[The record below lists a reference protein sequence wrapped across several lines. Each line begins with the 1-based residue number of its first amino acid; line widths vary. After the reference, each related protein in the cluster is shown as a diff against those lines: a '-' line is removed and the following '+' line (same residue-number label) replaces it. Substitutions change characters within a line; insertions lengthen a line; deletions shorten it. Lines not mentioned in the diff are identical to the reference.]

1 MSDFT
6 AKIQAI
12 LDTSK
17 IPSQIKSIEKT
28 PIKLSNV
35 KFDRAVLAAEIKSV
49 FKDLKI
55 NATVESVDTSK
66 VQATIKNSV
75 EKVLTIDDVGVK
87 NKIRGIS
94 ADIEL
99 LRQKVTKLG
108 DSKISGDFIGIESSF
123 NGLKD
128 SLKNG
133 GQEVNVYKQNIKNL
147 KDEIQNLNK
156 EVRVASGNLKLDTG
170 AKTLS
175 EDSEKMAAALRKV
188 SSLQNDVQKKLSSW
202 GAAKTKAPVDYQELQ
217 RVNNELIALSENVGR
232 LTKEQFNAAFSK
244 LSTDADKASAN
255 IRTLGA
261 DTATLGQRIGA
272 AVKQY
277 AGMFT
282 GAMAIMRL
290 IQYTKQA
297 VSAVVDL
304 DYAMTQLRI
313 VTKATNSEM
322 AEYANTI
329 LGVANKTASAVSD
342 MVDATTTFSRLGYTL
357 SESTKLG
364 ELTAMLQNV
373 GNIDTTSAQ
382 NAMTALIKGFG
393 IDVQNME
400 RVMDDLVTVGNRF
413 PVSVSELA
421 ISINNAGSMLHTAGN
436 SYQESLA
443 LLTAANTTIQDA
455 SRASTGLRTI
465 SARLRNTKT
474 ELDDLGEAMSM
485 SQYDDL
491 VRGLT
496 SAKVALID
504 ANGEF
509 RSTYDILKDLSG
521 VWENLSTVQQAS
533 LAKMI
538 AGTRQQNVLS
548 SILTQF
554 QEAEGAM
561 QAMANSYGALEAANN
576 TYLESIQAHVQQ
588 LKNAF
593 DTMFYSDATTD
604 FIIHIVDIGKTLL
617 NIIGS
622 VFKVIDALGG
632 LKTAL
637 AAVVAIIVIAKRA
650 TIIPSLLKYL
660 GILKDIPMALRSV
673 ASGSTSAS
681 NAITALGGATNV
693 AKAAFAAFG
702 VALAAVIAIISA
714 VRKAHEDYVNSV
726 YATGDEAK
734 ESSDKIVELSL
745 KYEEAKES
753 IKDNID
759 VSDDFIQA
767 QSDIMSALG
776 MTKDSV
782 TELIDEYG
790 NLDNAIESIT
800 LQKLKENLSGLYD
813 AAIVSQRE
821 AMSNYGGLLTQ
832 NVVGMYNGGILGESE
847 VSKFLQEN
855 GYNVQDYFDYQG
867 TGNRVFT
874 IEVPHIEISNNI
886 DDYYK
891 AVENLK
897 YLRNIRQTIQEQ
909 VPGWEN
915 DPIYRAISE
924 SIAKQEEYLK
934 GVSERI
940 DSANKLAAEIIFK
953 EFDFEAKDLEEYK
966 QNKKELIDAIESS
979 NQWNEAGETS
989 ADFFATQ
996 LLSERKEWA
1005 VFEVQLQNETQ
1016 EAKAAEAK
1024 VKKLQDIRKQI
1035 LDRFFASGEWSS
1047 VSEAKRAV
1055 NSLTEEELLAAETLL
1070 NNESATSGLIDSF
1083 ESFGALCDSIPEVIE
1098 KANEASKRI
1107 ISFTETI
1114 SSIKDMVGS
1123 DNVVDILFRP
1133 KVDTAALTAAGW
1145 DVSDNDIPEMFA
1157 RTFAN
1162 KDDTVAINFTPVVL
1176 DEYGNVKDI
1185 LSPNALEI
1193 YARDVLSGV
1202 REDDLHLQ
1210 IGTVLEVDDN
1220 AYNEQAARL
1229 ETLKQLYSDFDVE
1242 FDGSKYEPLIKT
1254 LTAVDSATQSASRAL
1269 QELNNELKE
1278 PSYGE
1283 GLEARAS
1290 NYVKMVEA
1298 YKEGEIGD
1306 TAFRA
1311 YAKYFG
1317 IALENAD
1324 GTFKTYEEIGEELK
1338 KLERYTGAYYDE
1350 QGKLQTDADQGMLN
1364 WLEDVEKLSDGLLS
1378 YDGELKKLEFDPA
1391 ILFDENKMEEMT
1403 SRFGVTSEFFIDL
1416 LNNFRKFS
1424 LDWQNFSDDDL
1435 REGLETAGIIDDIN
1449 GKTALHVKEL
1459 ENLLNA
1465 LGLDYESIQ
1474 KIVQQAKD
1482 LDAND
1487 IEIGIDIDPS
1497 IKNNPQAIADKVNEV
1512 LAQAEGGIAD
1522 NLDIVAELISD
1533 LEPEVQAKVKTILAE
1548 GNTDLEEQ
1556 IQAAIDEQSV
1566 TVNAG
1571 AEIDEGDS
1579 LNTAAGA
1586 LSESFDKGN
1595 ETADKLNDAAK
1606 NIANAGVE
1614 IAKLA
1619 SNSASEAALGEKST
1633 FKIDVGTGPAIKAL
1647 QEFRNQ
1653 YKALVAEI
1661 NGKKVV
1667 INVSGDQASEA
1678 NEDME
1683 GIVSAIITIDGEPP
1697 ITIEVD
1703 ETKLEDPK
1711 ELLDQI
1717 KTILSEEYGINLN
1730 DDEAEKILDEL
1741 IAKITKKETKEVEV
1755 SYSYENDINAPE
1767 NQGALSNSQGIVT
1780 EPQYIEGD
1788 ASTYGIYEPK
1798 VVPVA
1803 DENAL
1808 DNLTKDVEEAVENAD
1823 TDVSVNASAT
1833 VDESDISL
1841 PGLSD
1846 LPKVPAFKMNKI
1858 DTSDS
1863 QKDMSQLSETIK
1875 EVSNQK
1881 VEYKNKTDG
1890 IDKVASAASKSSD
1903 SLDRTSSSAGR
1914 LSGTSI
1920 ITSNKTSPLSALS
1933 SVAQGVTSVFE
1944 RLLSTIVRINNTP
1957 VQIKTVNTSVKGLAK
1972 GTKKASKGLA
1982 LLGDEYSPSGQPK
1995 PELVVSDG
2003 HAYLAGVNGP
2013 TLANLKSGDVVY
2025 TNSDT
2030 KHILSDNPS
2039 FSNSI
2044 PAFAQVKDVDALGIK
2059 KGTYKTREREYAGGT
2074 ASNFGNVSNTVYNDN
2089 STNSYNYNA
2098 GSGDSSTADTAEE
2111 STRDFVDW
2119 IEILIDR
2126 TEIAINRVKN
2136 IAESAFKSL
2145 TTRLSS
2151 TKKEIELI
2159 TEEIDIQR
2167 RAYDRY
2173 VQQAESVGLSSDL
2186 AKLVRDGK
2194 IDIEEYDEE
2203 TRKLIDDYQNWYEKA
2218 LNCSDAIDE
2227 LHENLSALYQDN
2239 FENIHTDYENQL
2251 ERFSFLTNEYNNYGR
2266 VISREHNQNIDTLRD
2281 ELKDLE
2287 KAFSEAMSS
2296 GEIQS
2301 KSEAWYGMV
2310 NTIQDVRDQISE
2322 MYEQVFSDI
2331 QSNYDNQIS
2340 ILDHFKNSYENAMD
2354 QMEAKGRLASTHFY
2368 SALSDIEK
2376 QNVGLM
2382 QKELSRLESTL
2393 SEAVK
2398 KGEIETYSEAWY
2410 SMRKEIDGVKE
2421 SIEDANLQLL
2431 EYAKSMRELDWSHFD
2446 YMQDRISKL
2455 NEEAEFLINLMSND
2469 NLYQDSGQFN
2479 REGLATLGLRV
2490 QNYDVDMAQA
2500 DAYAAEIKKVN
2511 KEIAKDKYNTELIER
2526 REELLNLQRES
2537 ILSAESEK
2545 NAIKDLVEEG
2555 IKIELDNL
2563 KELIDTYKESIDSA
2577 KDLYEYNKNIAAQ
2590 TKNIASLEKQLNAY
2604 QNDTSEETRTKVQK
2618 LRVELDDAR
2627 QKLQETQY
2635 DRFVSDS
2642 KKMLD
2647 NLYDEYSDLL
2657 NSRLDDIDQLVLD
2670 MIDTVN
2676 TNSYDIKS
2684 TLYEVSDDVG
2694 YTMTTELKNVWNSAN
2709 AIATYYGENFTGQ
2722 LTTVNNTLN
2731 NIRTFVEALVKNSD
2745 KEADRYISETAS
2757 STATTDNAT
2766 ASGGS
2771 QRTMTTTPSASS
2783 ASSSTLSLSRNL
2795 SYGSKGDDVKKLQ
2808 QRLYDL
2814 GYLNAAPDGIF
2825 GSYTLAAVNAF
2836 QMANGIGVD
2845 GIVGPKTLE
2854 KLNGSPIKKQNAKS
2868 TTFNYSKNLSY
2879 NSKGSDVT
2887 QLQKRLAELGY
2898 YAGYIDGNFGS
2909 QTLQA
2914 VKDFQ
2919 KANGIYVDGIVGKT
2933 TTKYLNG
2940 NPKLGKYMRYATGGL
2955 VTSTGMAHLDGTPQK
2970 PELVLNAE
2978 DTRNFI
2984 ALKDILSDMS
2994 SPLRLASIS
3003 NFSHL
3008 LGGGLASGI
3017 GNVING
3023 GINIRID
3030 HVEDYND
3037 FVNQLRQDH
3046 QFERLIQ
3053 SMTTDRI
3060 AGRSSLNKNNYRW

>member
-12 LDTSK
+12 LDTKK
-17 IPSQIKSIEKT
+17 IPSQIKDIEKQ
-28 PIKLSNV
+28 KVVLSNV
-35 KFDRAVLAAEIKSV
+35 TFDRAKLVAEIQSV
-49 FKDLKI
+49 FRDLKI
-55 NATVESVDTSK
+55 NAKVESVDTS
-66 VQATIKNSV
+66 TINAKIQ
-75 EKVLTIDDVGVK
+75 EIAKKTITINDGGVR
-87 NKIRGIS
+87 NKLRGIA
-94 ADIEL
+94 ADIESL
-99 LRQKVTKLG
+99 GTKINKVGSEGLSEKFHRIETVFGRLNESLRTGGKDAESYQMVINKL
-108 DSKISGDFIGIESSF
+108 SEA
-123 NGLKD
+123 
-128 SLKNG
+128 
-133 GQEVNVYKQNIKNL
+133 IKT
-147 KDEIQNLNK
+147 LNK
-156 EVRVASGNLKLDTG
+156 EASAASKSTQSSSISKS

-175 EDSEKMAAALRKV
+175 EDSVKLSAALKKV
-188 SSLQNDVQKKLSSW
+188 SSLQTEVQGKLDKWS
-202 GAAKTKAPVDYQELQ
+202 AAKTKAPMDYQELQ
-217 RVNNELIALSENVGR
+217 RVNTELAELAQNAGR
-232 LTKEQFNAAFSK
+232 LTREQFDAAFSK
-244 LSTDADKASAN
+244 LSTDANKASNN
-255 IRTLGA
+255 IRQLGA

-297 VSAVVDL
+297 VSAVVEL

-313 VTKATNSEM
+313 VTKANNSEI

-357 SESTKLG
+357 SEATKLG

-373 GNIDTTSAQ
+373 GNIDTASAQ

-400 RVMDDLVTVGNRF
+400 RVMDDLVTVGNKF

-465 SARLRNTKT
+465 AARLRNTKT

-496 SAKVALID
+496 NARVALID

-509 RSTYDILKDLSG
+509 RSTYAILKDLSG
-521 VWENLSTVQQAS
+521 VWESLSTVQQAS

-561 QAMANSYGALEAANN
+561 QAMTNSYGALETANS
-576 TYLESIQAHVQQ
+576 TYLESIQAHIQQ

-604 FIIHIVDIGKTLL
+604 FIIHIVDLGKTLL

-681 NAITALGGATNV
+681 NAIIALGGATNV

-800 LQKLKENLSGLYD
+800 LQKLKENLSSLYD
-813 AAIVSQRE
+813 AAVVSQRE

-847 VSKFLQEN
+847 VSKLLQNN

-891 AVENLK
+891 AVENLE

-934 GVSERI
+934 GVSEKI

-953 EFDFEAKDLEEYK
+953 EFDFEAKDLDEYK
-966 QNKKELIDAIESS
+966 QNKKELIDAIESD
-979 NQWNEAGETS
+979 NQWNENGTTS
-989 ADFFATQ
+989 AEFLATQ

-1005 VFEVQLQNETQ
+1005 GFEVQLQNETQ

-1047 VSEAKRAV
+1047 ISEAKRAV
-1055 NSLTEEELLAAETLL
+1055 NALTEEELLAAETLL

-1083 ESFGALCDSIPEVIE
+1083 ESFGDLCDSIPEVIE

-1107 ISFTETI
+1107 ISFAETI

-1133 KVDTAALTAAGW
+1133 NVDTEALVAAGW
-1145 DVSDNDIPEMFA
+1145 NVSENDIPGMFA

-1378 YDGELKKLEFDPA
+1378 YDSELKKLEFDPA
-1391 ILFDENKMEEMT
+1391 ILFDENKMEKMT

-1548 GNTDLEEQ
+1548 GDTDLEEQ

-1614 IAKLA
+1614 IAKIA
-1619 SNSASEAALGEKST
+1619 SNSASDAALGEKKST
-1633 FKIDVGTGPAIKAL
+1633 FKIDVGTGPAIKEL

-1755 SYSYENDINAPE
+1755 SYSYENDTNAPE

-1788 ASTYGIYEPK
+1788 ASTYEIYEPK

-1890 IDKVASAASKSSD
+1890 IDKVASSASKSSD
-1903 SLDRTSSSAGR
+1903 SLDRTSLSAGR

-1920 ITSNKTSPLSALS
+1920 STSNKTSPLSALS

-1957 VQIKTVNTSVKGLAK
+1957 VQIKTVSTSVKGLAK
-1972 GTKKASKGLA
+1972 GTKRASKGLA

-2030 KHILSDNPS
+2030 RRILSDNPS
-2039 FSNSI
+2039 FSDSI

-2059 KGTYKTREREYAGGT
+2059 KGTYIKKTAREYAGGT

-2089 STNSYNYNA
+2089 SSNSYNYNA
-2098 GSGDSSTADTAEE
+2098 ESGSSSATDTAKE

-2126 TEIAINRVKN
+2126 TERAINRVKN

-2354 QMEAKGRLASTHFY
+2354 QMEAKGMLASTRFY

-2382 QKELSRLESTL
+2382 QKELNRLESTL

-2455 NEEAEFLINLMSND
+2455 NEETEFLINLMSND

-2526 REELLNLQRES
+2526 REELLKLQRDS
-2537 ILSAESEK
+2537 ILAAEDEK
-2545 NAIKDLVEEG
+2545 KAIKSLIEEG
-2555 IKIELDNL
+2555 IKRELDNL
-2563 KELIDTYKESIDSA
+2563 KELIDTYNDSLDKA
-2577 KDLYEYNKNIAAQ
+2577 KD
-2590 TKNIASLEKQLNAY
+2590 
-2604 QNDTSEETRTKVQK
+2604 
-2618 LRVELDDAR
+2618 
-2627 QKLQETQY
+2627 
-2635 DRFVSDS
+2635 
-2642 KKMLD
+2642 
-2647 NLYDEYSDLL
+2647 
-2657 NSRLDDIDQLVLD
+2657 
-2670 MIDTVN
+2670 
-2676 TNSYDIKS
+2676 
-2684 TLYEVSDDVG
+2684 
-2694 YTMTTELKNVWNSAN
+2694 
-2709 AIATYYGENFTGQ
+2709 
-2722 LTTVNNTLN
+2722 
-2731 NIRTFVEALVKNSD
+2731 
-2745 KEADRYISETAS
+2745 
-2757 STATTDNAT
+2757 
-2766 ASGGS
+2766 
-2771 QRTMTTTPSASS
+2771 
-2783 ASSSTLSLSRNL
+2783 
-2795 SYGSKGDDVKKLQ
+2795 
-2808 QRLYDL
+2808 
-2814 GYLNAAPDGIF
+2814 
-2825 GSYTLAAVNAF
+2825 
-2836 QMANGIGVD
+2836 
-2845 GIVGPKTLE
+2845 
-2854 KLNGSPIKKQNAKS
+2854 
-2868 TTFNYSKNLSY
+2868 
-2879 NSKGSDVT
+2879 
-2887 QLQKRLAELGY
+2887 
-2898 YAGYIDGNFGS
+2898 
-2909 QTLQA
+2909 
-2914 VKDFQ
+2914 
-2919 KANGIYVDGIVGKT
+2919 
-2933 TTKYLNG
+2933 
-2940 NPKLGKYMRYATGGL
+2940 
-2955 VTSTGMAHLDGTPQK
+2955 
-2970 PELVLNAE
+2970 
-2978 DTRNFI
+2978 
-2984 ALKDILSDMS
+2984 
-2994 SPLRLASIS
+2994 
-3003 NFSHL
+3003 
-3008 LGGGLASGI
+3008 
-3017 GNVING
+3017 
-3023 GINIRID
+3023 
-3030 HVEDYND
+3030 
-3037 FVNQLRQDH
+3037 
-3046 QFERLIQ
+3046 
-3053 SMTTDRI
+3053 
-3060 AGRSSLNKNNYRW
+3060 